1 VEVNSNRLYDKRVS
15 PVVAEV
21 VAYASDILPAVV
33 STMGEE
39 AVPVMKPFCD
49 MTGPENVVF
58 AMMCPYMQVK
68 VYLSACRQPGL
79 SDTPESPEWLQYTPK
94 EKGAQGPLPVYQAV
108 PEEPHIPRGSDQ
120 PKL

>member
-1 VEVNSNRLYDKRVS
+1 
-15 PVVAEV
+15 VVAEV

-58 AMMCPYMQVK
+58 AMMCPYMQVRRICLHVVSRDCQIHRK
-68 VYLSACRQPGL
+68 ARNGCNIHHLNAVNKSLN
-79 SDTPESPEWLQYTPK
+79 TK
-94 EKGAQGPLPVYQAV
+94 KGAEAPFP
-108 PEEPHIPRGSDQ
+108 
-120 PKL
+120 